1 MLFAESGNLIS
12 TVIFDIIILSKYNIQ
27 YWYKTK
33 FNIFVSQDIY
43 IFKISVLGITKSI
56 ACLQGF

>member
-27 YWYKTK
+27 YLYKTK